1 MMKKIFSLLVIL
13 LLAGGGYYYYNNIM
27 PQKAQGAAG
36 GNPASAQQGG
46 GGGFAMPVM
55 TAKIKRESFVE
66 QVDTVGTLE
75 ANEVAEIRPE
85 VSGIIKTISFDEG
98 APVEDGQDL
107 IEIDSSIYRAELN
120 RAKASYDLA
129 KITYERRQKLKN
141 SGYASVQENDEAES
155 SYREAKATYE
165 LARIRLAK
173 TKIKSPF
180 SGIAG
185 FRSVSI
191 GDYVDIGQTI
201 TDIADITPMKVEF
214 SLPEKYFSRLK
225 QGLPITL
232 SVDSWPNETFDGEI
246 YAVDSKVDP
255 ISRNI
260 SAKALIDND
269 AMKLRPGMFAYV
281 NISFGEQADVLTIPE
296 EALIPQGE
304 SLMVMKV
311 VDGKVEPAMVKTGAR
326 QKGIA
331 IITEGLSEGD
341 EVITAGHMKVG
352 PGMSVQ
358 PMNQPQDATGQ
369 KPPAASKK
377 SQEEN
382 TTSNITLPTANNKP
396 SMAPPPTTSETETA
410 DEPIAVPTLPDDVG
424 TKNDDNTS
432 DDPAKEDTET
442 GLGTVPAPEKEE

>member
-13 LLAGGGYYYYNNIM
+13 LLAGGGYYYYNNVM
-27 PQKAQGAAG
+27 PGQAQGVAN
-36 GNPASAQQGG
+36 GNPAAQQG

-55 TAKIKRESFVE
+55 TAKIKKESFVE
-66 QVDTVGTLE
+66 QVDTIGTLK

-129 KITYERRQKLKN
+129 KITYERRQKLKD

-155 SYREAKATYE
+155 SYREAKASYE

-255 ISRNI
+255 VSRNI
-260 SAKALIDND
+260 GAKALINND

-311 VDGKVEPAMVKTGAR
+311 VNGKVEPAMVKTGAR

-352 PGMSVQ
+352 PGMDVQ
-358 PMNQPQDATGQ
+358 PMNRPQGAAGQ
-369 KPPAASKK
+369 KPPVAEKAP
-377 SQEEN
+377 QEQDN
-382 TTSNITLPTANNKP
+382 TPDMTLPTADNKP
-396 SMAPPPTTSETETA
+396 SMAPPPTTSETEAA

-424 TKNDDNTS
+424 ATNDDNVS
-432 DDPAKEDTET
+432 DEPAKEDTET
-442 GLGTVPAPEKEE
+442 GLDTVPAPEKEE